1 MSFDKISIIAKNA
14 EEFSKL
20 DVFRRSFDQNCI
32 DQVESVSSGPRGVLV
47 RYKTPM
53 TEAHH
58 LNLPVNPSN
67 MDCESDLLR
76 IRYKTFEIIFPTKK
90 IPNKIIFW

>member
-32 DQVESVSSGPRGVLV
+32 HEVESISNGPRGVLV
-47 RYKTPM
+47 RYKTPS
-53 TEAHH
+53 TEGP
-58 LNLPVNPSN
+58 LNLPVNPLN
-67 MDCESDLLR
+67 MDFEVELFR
-76 IRYKTFEIIFPTKK
+76 VRYNTFEIIFPTKK
-90 IPNKIIFW
+90 IPNKIFFW